1 MSISSNRKLEETS
14 FLSKSNSTFIEQMYL
29 KYLNKDANL
38 SAEWKTYFEKLN
50 EETSVA
56 IKELEGPS
64 WGKKT
69 KFKPE
74 QLENI
79 ALENQENGLS
89 KNENYNTA
97 DFKEASNESIKA
109 IALIRAY
116 RIRGHLLA
124 KLDPLGLS
132 TTEYLDELHPDFY
145 GFKKENYDKPIFLNG
160 TINKNYSSIKE
171 ILSFLRKTY
180 CGSVGYEFMHLSDPI
195 ERKWFRDRIELDEKG
210 ISFTKN
216 GKLAI
221 PVSYTHLTLPTTPY
235 V

>member
-38 SAEWKTYFEKLN
+38 SAEWKIYFEKLN

-69 KFKPE
+69 DFKSE

-79 ALENQENGLS
+79 ALENKENGLS

-109 IALIRAY
+109 IASFENEDLVSV
-116 RIRGHLLA
+116 
-124 KLDPLGLS
+124 PN
-132 TTEYLDELHPDFY
+132 PDFGILLY
-145 GFKKENYDKPIFLNG
+145 FFFRKRLKK
-160 TINKNYSSIKE
+160 
-171 ILSFLRKTY
+171 
-180 CGSVGYEFMHLSDPI
+180 
-195 ERKWFRDRIELDEKG
+195 
-210 ISFTKN
+210 
-216 GKLAI
+216 KLKA
-221 PVSYTHLTLPTTPY
+221 
-235 V
+235 

>member
-14 FLSKSNSTFIEQMYL
+14 FLSKSNSNFIEQMYL

-69 KFKPE
+69 EFKSE

-79 ALENQENGLS
+79 ALENKENGLS

-97 DFKEASNESIKA
+97 DFKA
-109 IALIRAY
+109 
-116 RIRGHLLA
+116 
-124 KLDPLGLS
+124 
-132 TTEYLDELHPDFY
+132 
-145 GFKKENYDKPIFLNG
+145 
-160 TINKNYSSIKE
+160 
-171 ILSFLRKTY
+171 
-180 CGSVGYEFMHLSDPI
+180 
-195 ERKWFRDRIELDEKG
+195 
-210 ISFTKN
+210 
-216 GKLAI
+216 
-221 PVSYTHLTLPTTPY
+221 VSYTHLRAHET
-235 V
+235 

>member
-69 KFKPE
+69 KFRSE

-79 ALENQENGLS
+79 VLETDSPYLAPVPYRG
-89 KNENYNTA
+89 KR
-97 DFKEASNESIKA
+97 NESSYI
-109 IALIRAY
+109 IYIVE
-116 RIRGHLLA
+116 
-124 KLDPLGLS
+124 KLS
-132 TTEYLDELHPDFY
+132 
-145 GFKKENYDKPIFLNG
+145 
-160 TINKNYSSIKE
+160 E
-171 ILSFLRKTY
+171 I
-180 CGSVGYEFMHLSDPI
+180 
-195 ERKWFRDRIELDEKG
+195 
-210 ISFTKN
+210 
-216 GKLAI
+216 
-221 PVSYTHLTLPTTPY
+221 
-235 V
+235 